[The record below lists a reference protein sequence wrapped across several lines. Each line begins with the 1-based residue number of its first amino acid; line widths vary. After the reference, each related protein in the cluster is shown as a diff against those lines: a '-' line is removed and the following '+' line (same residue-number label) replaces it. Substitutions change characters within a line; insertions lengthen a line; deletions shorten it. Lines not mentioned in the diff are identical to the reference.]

1 MHMLQ
6 KTIPSSIPPSPNPK
20 ADTRLDLD
28 FLHVMSRLLIVL
40 SANVSSDP
48 TLRRILRNSQWIVG
62 KGDDKEA
69 AGWKDKYEKSKSTLT
84 ASAAMQIG

>member
-1 MHMLQ
+1 MLQ
-6 KTIPSSIPPSPNPK
+6 KTIPSNIPPSPNPK
-20 ADTRLDLD
+20 TYSRLDLD

-48 TLRRILRNSQWIVG
+48 TLCRILRKSQWIVD

-69 AGWKDKYEKSKSTLT
+69 AGWKDKYEK
-84 ASAAMQIG
+84 

>member
-1 MHMLQ
+1 
-6 KTIPSSIPPSPNPK
+6 
-20 ADTRLDLD
+20 
-28 FLHVMSRLLIVL
+28 MSRLLIVL

-69 AGWKDKYEKSKSTLT
+69 AGWKDKYEK
-84 ASAAMQIG
+84 